1 MVPFSR
7 EGSINITILVVKLSL
22 VICVVESK
30 ITSAFPKGVIQQV
43 VRYIILKLGIEI
55 CFVTIDCVS

>member
-1 MVPFSR
+1 M
-7 EGSINITILVVKLSL
+7 TILVVKLSL

-30 ITSAFPKGVIQQV
+30 ITLAFPKGVIQQV
-43 VRYIILKLGIEI
+43 VRYIILKLGIVI